1 MNNNLI
7 NILITLEIP
16 MVINIS
22 STMRHKND
30 IVKRTKSFTKEIQI
44 LNMISKEENYL
55 KIILITNDILT
66 RIRNYIKKNKKMFM
80 KIFMEL
86 NTTSITSVDVDT
98 RENNMLNFLN
108 LHEIK

>member
-22 STMRHKND
+22 STMRQKND

-66 RIRNYIKKNKKMFM
+66 KIRNYIKKNKKMFM

>member
-7 NILITLEIP
+7 TILITLEIP

-22 STMRHKND
+22 STMRQKND
-30 IVKRTKSFTKEIQI
+30 IVKRVKSFTKEIQI

-66 RIRNYIKKNKKMFM
+66 KIRNYIKKNKKMFM

>member
-7 NILITLEIP
+7 NIMITLELPIT
-16 MVINIS
+16 INIS
-22 STMRHKND
+22 LTMLHKND
-30 IVKRTKSFTKEIQI
+30 IVKRIKSFIKEIRI

-66 RIRNYIKKNKKMFM
+66 KIRNYIKKNKKMFM

-86 NTTSITSVDVDT
+86 NATLITTVSVDT
-98 RENNMLNFLN
+98 REKNILNFLN